1 MQRPIPFLFA
11 FPRIPPAHAV
21 LRTVCEPCRLQR
33 LCQLGHG
40 GAVAAVRLL
49 LQVLQDVDG
58 PQEILLARGHRLV
71 EAGQYRLQT
80 RHGEERLV
88 VHLQGGLQESEGT
101 RPKLLSIVKYG
112 GMRINILCHYTE
124 KYNLCCIFAS
134 KTNTH
139 HEKESY
145 F

>member
-11 FPRIPPAHAV
+11 FPRIPPPHTV

-33 LCQLGHG
+33 LCQLRHRGP
-40 GAVAAVRLL
+40 VAAVRLL
-49 LQVLQDVDG
+49 LQVLQDVDD

-71 EAGQYRLQT
+71 EAGQYRLQP
-80 RHGEERLV
+80 RRGEERLF

-124 KYNLCCIFAS
+124 K
-134 KTNTH
+134 
-139 HEKESY
+139 
-145 F
+145 